1 MINKI
6 RIKNKDQ
13 KKNQKKKNK
22 DQKVLFKKY
31 KIGTKGLTKC
41 AFSYKLKTQFILL
54 FSLFLLLF
62 IVYCIFLYYL

>member
-13 KKNQKKKNK
+13 KM
-22 DQKVLFKKY
+22 LFKKY

-41 AFSYKLKTQFILL
+41 AFNYKLKN
-54 FSLFLLLF
+54 
-62 IVYCIFLYYL
+62 

>member
-6 RIKNKDQ
+6 RI
-13 KKNQKKKNK
+13 KNK

-62 IVYCIFLYYL
+62 IVYCIF